1 MYKHMD
7 VHAHTNN
14 SSRTEIKVLVLQTV
28 KKNIWHNNHIHVIC
42 RAEYV
47 HSW

>member
-1 MYKHMD
+1 MD

-28 KKNIWHNNHIHVIC
+28 KKTWHNNHIHVIC

>member
-1 MYKHMD
+1 MD

-28 KKNIWHNNHIHVIC
+28 KKKNIWHNNHIHVIC